1 MAKTLL
7 WPKKWFTTSSSAANS
22 SSDPFAPSRSP
33 PIKKQRSFFNLASS
47 RATSLHN
54 WTSGP
59 PRRLQHDEHDNNYG
73 QETVSRTI
81 YYNGPRHQPSL
92 GNLPVAAISASDIQL
107 GNSPRQIITTQHHF
121 DSRPLPQPP
130 SPLEERYHN
139 TRRRASSVST
149 EYPPEHMRLHVAPLH
164 FQSDCSPITDSSLD
178 GAVSCPSEIRQPS
191 SNWRPPVPR
200 KDKEVTRDD
209 QVMQFLNNLAGNVED
224 LSRKV
229 SAMMALTGPGAQA
242 PENLATRLLA
252 RTRQRASS
260 EPGNW
265 DDVVDLRSEIV
276 PPPNNTV
283 QSRHASA
290 TSIRASPLC
299 VSAVVYRPPTPPRP
313 RPRPQMIY
321 PSDMGESAESLSPTI
336 PPLPTFTPLARFGSM
351 PLTALESM
359 AQASSSTSESETS
372 ISPLPSPTSIDAAHS
387 EQEVSI
393 HDHHDLFSA
402 PARSMFESLTN
413 EIQRELHRYKSLAL
427 SRNTPEFYHLD
438 VSDSNSNNTTTRR
451 LNNNHATEWRQD
463 DDHDIVDRA
472 PSLSRFPRPPPLCP
486 PPRPSS
492 HFAPTRPSPPS
503 SPHVVPTTRARVPP
517 SRPAPPTDGAAV
529 DLAEVLPR
537 LQTRIAILEHE
548 WPELFQVDDKP
559 SPELSK
565 KLEFLTTLLYTS
577 FARQKRELL

>member
-7 WPKKWFTTSSSAANS
+7 WPKKWFTASTSPAPNS
-22 SSDPFAPSRSP
+22 SSDSFAPSRCP

-47 RATSLHN
+47 TSNRATSLHN
-54 WTSGP
+54 WTPGP
-59 PRRLQHDEHDNNYG
+59 SRRLQHDEHDNSFG

-92 GNLPVAAISASDIQL
+92 GNLPEAAISAPDVRP
-107 GNSPRQIITTQHHF
+107 GNSSRQIITTQHHF

-130 SPLEERYHN
+130 SLLEEKHHH

-164 FQSDCSPITDSSLD
+164 FQSDYSPITHSPLR
-178 GAVSCPSEIRQPS
+178 GAAICPSEIRRPS

-200 KDKEVTRDD
+200 KDSEVTRDD
-209 QVMQFLNNLAGNVED
+209 QVMQLLNNLAGSVDD

-229 SAMMALTGPGAQA
+229 SAMMALTSSGAQA

-265 DDVVDLRSEIV
+265 EDVADLRSEIV
-276 PPPNNTV
+276 PPPKNTT
-283 QSRHASA
+283 QLRHISA
-290 TSIRASPLC
+290 TAARAVPLG
-299 VSAVVYRPPTPPRP
+299 VSAIVYRPPTPPRP
-313 RPRPQMIY
+313 RPRPQIIH
-321 PSDMGESAESLSPTI
+321 PFDMGESAESLSPTI
-336 PPLPTFTPLARFGSM
+336 PPLPTFTPLPRFGSM

-359 AQASSSTSESETS
+359 AQASSSTSGSETS
-372 ISPLPSPTSIDAAHS
+372 MSPLPSPTGIDTAHS
-387 EQEVSI
+387 KQEDSI

-413 EIQRELHRYKSLAL
+413 EIQRELHRYKSLAQ
-427 SRNTPEFYHLD
+427 SRNMSELDHLD
-438 VSDSNSNNTTTRR
+438 VNDSNISNTRR
-451 LNNNHATEWRQD
+451 LNNNHATEWPQD
-463 DDHDIVDRA
+463 DDHDGVDRA
-472 PSLSRFPRPPPLCP
+472 PSLSRFPRPPPP
-486 PPRPSS
+486 PSPLL
-492 HFAPTRPSPPS
+492 APTRPLPPS
-503 SPHVVPTTRARVPP
+503 LHVVPTTRARVPP
-517 SRPAPPTDGAAV
+517 PRPARPTDGAAA
-529 DLAEVLPR
+529 DLAEVLPK

>member
-1 MAKTLL
+1 
-7 WPKKWFTTSSSAANS
+7 
-22 SSDPFAPSRSP
+22 
-33 PIKKQRSFFNLASS
+33 
-47 RATSLHN
+47 
-54 WTSGP
+54 
-59 PRRLQHDEHDNNYG
+59 
-73 QETVSRTI
+73 
-81 YYNGPRHQPSL
+81 
-92 GNLPVAAISASDIQL
+92 
-107 GNSPRQIITTQHHF
+107 
-121 DSRPLPQPP
+121 
-130 SPLEERYHN
+130 
-139 TRRRASSVST
+139 
-149 EYPPEHMRLHVAPLH
+149 
-164 FQSDCSPITDSSLD
+164 
-178 GAVSCPSEIRQPS
+178 
-191 SNWRPPVPR
+191 
-200 KDKEVTRDD
+200 
-209 QVMQFLNNLAGNVED
+209 
-224 LSRKV
+224 
-229 SAMMALTGPGAQA
+229 
-242 PENLATRLLA
+242 
-252 RTRQRASS
+252 
-260 EPGNW
+260 
-265 DDVVDLRSEIV
+265 
-276 PPPNNTV
+276 
-283 QSRHASA
+283 
-290 TSIRASPLC
+290 
-299 VSAVVYRPPTPPRP
+299 
-313 RPRPQMIY
+313 MIY

-336 PPLPTFTPLARFGSM
+336 PPLPTFTPLPRFGSM

-463 DDHDIVDRA
+463 DDHDIVD
-472 PSLSRFPRPPPLCP
+472 L
-486 PPRPSS
+486 
-492 HFAPTRPSPPS
+492 
-503 SPHVVPTTRARVPP
+503 PTTRARVPP